1 MTCKEEKKTDTHDQ
15 SAQAFISTAELFLE
29 EDAVWSKYLFNWS
42 SGWVIPSLGRVPLV
56 PNVITRFLYVFCWE
70 MWMSDGSVGAFLWKI
85 SVQSHT
91 YTSLHVLI
99 VILRVSL
106 DDRWH
111 FFFCFGDAQNI
122 VFLKL
127 QPKQLYVLRSDRRR
141 SEIWYTCDV
150 KTCLYQLMRWPKWN
164 TPTARLYMNTQHAA
178 LTADAALLPLSVSSH
193 CLEYLLY
200 RFSAVWLWTVLV
212 PPLQHINSEWQLTG
226 QVAGCHGDGSFVR
239 YLQGAAQQAVDAYTP
254 LFNKRHH
261 VCNQPSC
268 WRMVAGSGLVSCT
281 VPALHPRTL
290 TRSRG
295 PVM

>member
-42 SGWVIPSLGRVPLV
+42 SGWVIPSLGHVPLV

-111 FFFCFGDAQNI
+111 FFLFWRCTKYCIFEIATEAA
-122 VFLKL
+122 LCTA
-127 QPKQLYVLRSDRRR
+127 LRQAAVRDLVHLWCENMFVPAYAMAKVKYTNSAAVHEHTTRRPHRRR
-141 SEIWYTCDV
+141 SSAPPQCFFSLPRISTV
-150 KTCLYQLMRWPKWN
+150 QIFSCLTLNGTRPSAAAHKLWMAVDRPGSRLPWRWVIC
-164 TPTARLYMNTQHAA
+164 TLPTG
-178 LTADAALLPLSVSSH
+178 SS
-193 CLEYLLY
+193 
-200 RFSAVWLWTVLV
+200 A
-212 PPLQHINSEWQLTG
+212 
-226 QVAGCHGDGSFVR
+226 AGCGRVHATI
-239 YLQGAAQQAVDAYTP
+239 Q
-254 LFNKRHH
+254 
-261 VCNQPSC
+261 
-268 WRMVAGSGLVSCT
+268 
-281 VPALHPRTL
+281 
-290 TRSRG
+290 
-295 PVM
+295 

>member
-70 MWMSDGSVGAFLWKI
+70 MWMSDRSVGAFLWKI

-111 FFFCFGDAQNI
+111 FFFVLEMHKILYFWNCNRSSSMYCAQTGGGQRSGTLVMWKHVCTSLCDGQSEIHQQRGCTWTHNTPPSPQTQLCSPS
-122 VFLKL
+122 VFL
-127 QPKQLYVLRSDRRR
+127 
-141 SEIWYTCDV
+141 
-150 KTCLYQLMRWPKWN
+150 
-164 TPTARLYMNTQHAA
+164 
-178 LTADAALLPLSVSSH
+178 LTA
-193 CLEYLLY
+193 
-200 RFSAVWLWTVLV
+200 
-212 PPLQHINSEWQLTG
+212 
-226 QVAGCHGDGSFVR
+226 
-239 YLQGAAQQAVDAYTP
+239 
-254 LFNKRHH
+254 
-261 VCNQPSC
+261 
-268 WRMVAGSGLVSCT
+268 
-281 VPALHPRTL
+281 
-290 TRSRG
+290 
-295 PVM
+295 